1 MAVNEQTI
9 NEILKEVW
17 ADGAPKDTTFQNH
30 PFMGLVKKSTNRI
43 VGEYFVLP
51 IQYGHIQAVTPNI
64 ANSITRAATAQE
76 RFKQFQIPRVVLYN
90 TALIDGVTAKISKGN
105 KAAAAEAIT
114 VAMDGSTAA
123 MGHAISTQLFRSG
136 YGAAGT
142 IGSTTNL
149 SSKIIKLANVE
160 DARNFEVDMQIVFA
174 QSESGHVLRDTGD
187 YLTLTAVDYD
197 TGELTTDAPTDLS
210 TSIALI
216 ASGDTIFPKDWREN
230 SATPTRKVA
239 FGTAAWVPAI
249 APTSTTFCGVDRSVN
264 PTRLGGMRL
273 DNTTENRPLD
283 EFLRR
288 MCAKAYRL
296 GKKIDHIFLNPE
308 RWQDLADLRDSMRPV
323 VLKSG
328 DADIGY
334 DALEMSSLVGKVMIV
349 PEPDCPTDRVM
360 GLNLSTWELMSVDDL
375 IHVIDDDGKWAQ
387 RSSNADALEVR
398 FRSIF
403 NLGCM
408 DPSSNIYGKLA

>member
-1 MAVNEQTI
+1 MTVNESTI

-30 PFMGLVKKSTNRI
+30 PFSGLVKKSTNRI

-64 ANSITRAATAQE
+64 ANSITRASAAQE
-76 RFKQFQIPRVVLYN
+76 RFKQFQIPRVVMYN

-114 VAMDGSTAA
+114 VAMDGATAA
-123 MGHAISTQLFRSG
+123 MGHAISTQLFRAG
-136 YGAAGT
+136 YGSAGT
-142 IGSTTNL
+142 IGASTNL
-149 SSKIIKLANVE
+149 SSAVIKLANIE
-160 DARNFEVDMQIVFA
+160 DARNFEVDMQVQFSA
-174 QSESGHVLRDTGD
+174 SEAGHVLRDTGD
-187 YLTLTAVDYD
+187 YLTLTKVDYD

-210 TSIALI
+210 TSIASI
-216 ASGDTIFPKDWREN
+216 AAGDHIFPKDWRDN
-230 SATPTRKVA
+230 SATPVRKVA
-239 FGTAAWVPAI
+239 FGTGAWVPGST
-249 APTSTTFCGVDRSVN
+249 PTSATFCGVDRTVN
-264 PTRLGGMRL
+264 PTRLAGMRL
-273 DNTTENRPLD
+273 DNTTEQRPLD

-349 PEPDCPTDRVM
+349 PEPDCPTDRAM
-360 GLNLSTWELMSVDDL
+360 GLKLDTWELMSVGEL
-375 IHVIDDDGKWAQ
+375 VHVIDDDGKWAQ
-387 RSSNADALEVR
+387 RSATADALEVR